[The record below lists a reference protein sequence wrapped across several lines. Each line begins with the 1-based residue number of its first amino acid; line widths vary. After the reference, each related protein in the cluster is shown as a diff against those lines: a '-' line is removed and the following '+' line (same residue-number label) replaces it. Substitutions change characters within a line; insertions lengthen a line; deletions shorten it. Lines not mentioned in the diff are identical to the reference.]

1 MECAYC
7 VAIVLICL
15 NIILI
20 LVVGSLKLVAKFFID
35 GIFVVVLALATKNM
49 SGAMFHPLVV
59 MVLMSNWYF
68 LVFSF
73 KGFYH
78 KSCIAIYTLYELHYE
93 FWVGVG
99 VF

>member
-20 LVVGSLKLVAKFFID
+20 LVVGSLRLVAKFFID

-59 MVLMSNWYF
+59 MMLMSNWYF
-68 LVFSF
+68 LVFF
-73 KGFYH
+73 FQRFLPQIYH
-78 KSCIAIYTLYELHYE
+78 CNIYTL
-93 FWVGVG
+93 
-99 VF
+99 